1 MQKLACLLL
10 PCTAALHAGRTTAP
24 IILRG
29 FARAAAAGTGGDKLQ
44 RIERIIANRGV
55 GSRKEVAQL
64 IRAGRV
70 KVGGKVILSGA
81 DRFPLSTAVDIEG
94 MGEVVGVPLL
104 AVYHKPVGVVSTMA
118 DNWNRAS
125 LSELQLEYGFLK
137 TMHPVGRLDLDTS
150 GLLLFSSDGG
160 LTQMLLHPSTGVD
173 RVYEALVVGNVD
185 FDQLGATLR
194 AGVTTTEGTF
204 SANLLEAG
212 ASDELVPLSVVVP
225 PPLLDDGEGEDEGE
239 EGELKVATS
248 VNPAFVVSPAD
259 GEQLVR
265 TSRVVL
271 SVTEGKY
278 RMVRRVLH
286 NAGHSVLRLH
296 RQSYGSCRLGDLE
309 EGEVRTCTAEEASW
323 ARSLLKA
330 KAKAR
335 DRGEQRVVATVA
347 EVRRPGGGGRG

>member
-1 MQKLACLLL
+1 MQRLACLLL
-10 PCTAALHAGRTTAP
+10 PCTVAL
-24 IILRG
+24 LRPAEPVLRRG
-29 FARAAAAGTGGDKLQ
+29 LAVAAGGGGDKLQ

-81 DRFPLSTAVDIEG
+81 DRFPLSTAVEIDG
-94 MGEVVGVPLL
+94 MGDVVGVPLL

-160 LTQMLLHPSTGVD
+160 LTQTLLHPSTGVD
-173 RVYEALVVGNVD
+173 RVYSALVVGNVD

-194 AGVTTTEGTF
+194 AGVSTTEGTF
-204 SANLLEAG
+204 SANLLEAA
-212 ASDELVPLSVVVP
+212 ASDELVPLSAVVP
-225 PPLLDDGEGEDEGE
+225 PPSNEEEGEDDEVGL
-239 EGELKVATS
+239 GVGSAASVK
-248 VNPAFVVSPAD
+248 VNPAFVVAGGEGG

-265 TSRVVL
+265 TSQVVL

-296 RQSYGSCRLGDLE
+296 RQSYGSLQLGDLE
-309 EGEVRTCTAEEASW
+309 EGEVRTCTAEEAAW
-323 ARSLLKA
+323 ARSLLKVKS
-330 KAKAR
+330 KAKVNAK
-335 DRGEQRVVATVA
+335 DIGDKAQR
-347 EVRRPGGGGRG
+347 